1 MKLSDIKN
9 IVTHS
14 SRCYVETCIQYDC
27 IEDAAEMLFEY
38 AIEESE
44 IGTISQLRDARD
56 LTLEDIQTLKCAGVE
71 PSNFENMLYGEYES
85 LNCFVEDYLLQND
98 SNNELIQFVDKEY
111 YWTGELK
118 HSFFEVC
125 ICGTI
130 FIFNNV

>member
-1 MKLSDIKN
+1 MKLSNIKN
-9 IVTHS
+9 IITHS
-14 SRCYVETCIQYDC
+14 SRSYVETCIQYNC

-44 IGTISQLRDARD
+44 IQTLSKLRDARN
-56 LTLEDIQTLKCAGVE
+56 LTLDDIQTLKCAGVE

-111 YWTGELK
+111 YWDSELK
-118 HSFFEVC
+118 HSFFKVC
-125 ICGTI
+125 ICDTI